1 MRKKVS
7 PEPGSLAENPEKTTK
22 TRGKRGVSPKP
33 LPWTFPKNKL
43 EDAIRLAQAI
53 EEKNAG
59 KPVKAGDLCKFVG
72 FVNPDWRFL
81 EVLKSANQYQLL
93 EGSGATATVSLSS
106 IGADIVAPS
115 VPSQRQSA
123 LLKAFLAVEQF
134 KQVYEFYS
142 GKKIPDDEF
151 FANKLVRDFSV
162 QRERVQTFIEV
173 FMANLGFLRAFTKD
187 SDGQPI
193 VASASPTPSSEVSPD
208 GVPRPEIGGGPKSR
222 EFLDTC
228 FVLMPFG
235 DWFDVYFSQIYAQGC
250 KDAGLEPIRADGLFT
265 TGSVMEQIWEQIKRS
280 KVLLA
285 ELSGKNPNVFYELGL
300 AHALRKPVVFVTAS
314 LDDVP
319 FDLRH
324 LRVVVYDVRNP
335 GWDLKLRQEIT
346 TYLKNA
352 RTEPDRSIPQPFRSH
367 PTTTDPSD

>member
-1 MRKKVS
+1 
-7 PEPGSLAENPEKTTK
+7 
-22 TRGKRGVSPKP
+22 
-33 LPWTFPKNKL
+33 
-43 EDAIRLAQAI
+43 
-53 EEKNAG
+53 
-59 KPVKAGDLCKFVG
+59 
-72 FVNPDWRFL
+72 
-81 EVLKSANQYQLL
+81 
-93 EGSGATATVSLSS
+93 
-106 IGADIVAPS
+106 
-115 VPSQRQSA
+115 
-123 LLKAFLAVEQF
+123 
-134 KQVYEFYS
+134 
-142 GKKIPDDEF
+142 
-151 FANKLVRDFSV
+151 
-162 QRERVQTFIEV
+162 
-173 FMANLGFLRAFTKD
+173 MANLGFLRAFTKD

-193 VASASPTPSSEVSPD
+193 VASASSTTISDVSTD
-208 GVPRPEIGGGPKSR
+208 GVVRSESGAGPKSR

-235 DWFDVYFSQIYAQGC
+235 DWFDVYFSQIYALGC

-265 TGSVMEQIWEQIKRS
+265 TGSVMEQIWEQIKRA

-335 GWDLKLRQEIT
+335 GWDLKLRQDIT

-367 PTTTDPSD
+367 PITTDPSA